1 MSLWHCCRVKGLL
14 SLVPGGQPKLLSPG
28 RVEIYDLD
36 LEGRAVLAS
45 STPFTSPGQ
54 PPLYTTL
61 VTPHGADMKRNIRTL
76 LEAAVRKRLMSDRRI
91 GCLLSGG
98 LDSSLIAALLVKQ
111 RQEMGVTSPLQT
123 FAVGMAGSPDLQA
136 ARKVA
141 DHLGTEH
148 HEVIFTAQE
157 GVDVIPDVIYHLESY
172 DITTVRASVGMYLVS
187 RYIRQA
193 TDTAVVLS
201 GEGADELAQGY
212 IYFHGAPSAD
222 QADTESR
229 RLLTDLHYF
238 DVLRGDR
245 TTAAWGLEIR
255 VPFLDHQFSSYY
267 LSLPPEERQPQGG
280 VEKHLLRAAFEDE
293 HLLPGDIL
301 WRPKEAFSDGV
312 SALATSWHRVLHDY
326 CDTRVTDEELEA
338 APTRYPRNTPRTKEA
353 AFYRATFEARFP
365 GQADWLPYFWMPR
378 WTHAADPS
386 ARTLR
391 HYRQ

>member
-1 MSLWHCCRVKGLL
+1 MYRIVYCGAGMYRIVYCGASMYRIVYCGAGMYRIVYCGAVMYRIVYCGAGMYRIMYCGAGMYRI
-14 SLVPGGQPKLLSPG
+14 VYYGAG
-28 RVEIYDLD
+28 IYRIVYC
-36 LEGRAVLAS
+36 GAGMYRIVYCVAGMYRIVYCGAGMYRIVYCGAGMYRIVYYGAGMYRIVYCGAGMYRIVYCVAGMYRIVYYGAGMYRIVYCGAGMYRIVYYRAGMYRIV
-45 STPFTSPGQ
+45 
-54 PPLYTTL
+54 YC
-61 VTPHGADMKRNIRTL
+61 GA
-76 LEAAVRKRLMSDRRI
+76 
-91 GCLLSGG
+91 
-98 LDSSLIAALLVKQ
+98 
-111 RQEMGVTSPLQT
+111 
-123 FAVGMAGSPDLQA
+123 
-136 ARKVA
+136 
-141 DHLGTEH
+141 
-148 HEVIFTAQE
+148 
-157 GVDVIPDVIYHLESY
+157 
-172 DITTVRASVGMYLVS
+172 GMYLVS

>member
-172 DITTVRASVGMYLVS
+172 DITTVRASVGKREGDVS
-187 RYIRQA
+187 
-193 TDTAVVLS
+193 
-201 GEGADELAQGY
+201 
-212 IYFHGAPSAD
+212 
-222 QADTESR
+222 
-229 RLLTDLHYF
+229 
-238 DVLRGDR
+238 
-245 TTAAWGLEIR
+245 
-255 VPFLDHQFSSYY
+255 
-267 LSLPPEERQPQGG
+267 
-280 VEKHLLRAAFEDE
+280 
-293 HLLPGDIL
+293 
-301 WRPKEAFSDGV
+301 
-312 SALATSWHRVLHDY
+312 
-326 CDTRVTDEELEA
+326 
-338 APTRYPRNTPRTKEA
+338 
-353 AFYRATFEARFP
+353 
-365 GQADWLPYFWMPR
+365 
-378 WTHAADPS
+378 
-386 ARTLR
+386 
-391 HYRQ
+391 